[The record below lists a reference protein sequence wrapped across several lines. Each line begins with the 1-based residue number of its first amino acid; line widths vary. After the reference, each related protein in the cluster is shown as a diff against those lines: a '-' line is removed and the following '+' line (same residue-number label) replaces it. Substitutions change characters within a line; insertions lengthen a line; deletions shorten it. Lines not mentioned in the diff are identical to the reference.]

1 MNFPELIVARQSVRR
16 YDHRPVETEKINQCL
31 EAARLAPSA
40 SNSQPWKYIVVNEEP
55 LRTEVAKATFTD
67 IQLINKFT
75 LQAPVMVVIVIEK
88 ARWFTRLAMQVKN
101 KEWPLIDIGITATHF
116 CLRATELGLGTCM
129 IGWFDEKKIK
139 KLLYIPKDKTI
150 GLLISMGYP
159 VEDYKQRTKIRKSMD
174 EISSRESY
182 SR

>member
-1 MNFPELIVARQSVRR
+1 
-16 YDHRPVETEKINQCL
+16 
-31 EAARLAPSA
+31 
-40 SNSQPWKYIVVNEEP
+40 
-55 LRTEVAKATFTD
+55 
-67 IQLINKFT
+67 
-75 LQAPVMVVIVIEK
+75 
-88 ARWFTRLAMQVKN
+88 
-101 KEWPLIDIGITATHF
+101 
-116 CLRATELGLGTCM
+116 M